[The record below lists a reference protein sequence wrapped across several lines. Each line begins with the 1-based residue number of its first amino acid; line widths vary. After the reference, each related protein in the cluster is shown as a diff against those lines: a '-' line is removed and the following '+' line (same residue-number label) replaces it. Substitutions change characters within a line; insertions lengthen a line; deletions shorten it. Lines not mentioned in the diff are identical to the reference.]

1 MELDAKATAR
11 KQVANLLQRP
21 DQLEKVDQ
29 IRRRISRKKV
39 RVWEGVRVGVCG
51 QCCLLSLEK
60 TTRSSAGWGS
70 GNRWCVCVCG
80 MCVCV
85 CERERERESR

>member
-1 MELDAKATAR
+1 MSATTTSLDLTHLELDAKSTAR

-39 RVWEGVRVGVCG
+39 FSLTLNYVIIM
-51 QCCLLSLEK
+51 QKYLSVHIVF
-60 TTRSSAGWGS
+60 AI
-70 GNRWCVCVCG
+70 
-80 MCVCV
+80 
-85 CERERERESR
+85 

>member
-1 MELDAKATAR
+1 MSANTTSMDLTPLELEAKATAR

-39 RVWEGVRVGVCG
+39 
-51 QCCLLSLEK
+51 
-60 TTRSSAGWGS
+60 
-70 GNRWCVCVCG
+70 
-80 MCVCV
+80 
-85 CERERERESR
+85 